1 MSAEEPDSAPRRPAT
16 ARTRSD
22 PTDDGATAPLTPGEL
37 KAIERQHADLAAQA
51 GAVTDEDADTGV
63 TWVRFIGRAP
73 ALNYASA
80 IRWPADEA
88 DARLADLESIMR
100 SAGEWPV
107 VSVAEGLAEPADL
120 PARLAAAG
128 WVRLASERVMFTR
141 HAPVVPHLD
150 PGLRIEAV
158 TPMTAIE
165 AVRLETTNF
174 GLPDETVSERA
185 ERLGVLVAQGQLRG
199 FIVRLVR
206 DAIASARL
214 NPTKGVA
221 ALTAVGVT
229 ARQRRRGYGRLITAV
244 ATRAG
249 LATGHSLV
257 WLSVD
262 EGNTAAVELYRSL
275 GYEPSISFSRWAAP
289 AR

>member
-1 MSAEEPDSAPRRPAT
+1 MSAGEPDSTPRRPAT
-16 ARTRSD
+16 ARTRND
-22 PTDDGATAPLTPGEL
+22 PTDDGATPPTPAEL
-37 KAIERQHADLAAQA
+37 KAIERQHSDLATQA
-51 GAVTDEDADTGV
+51 GAVTDEDAELGV
-63 TWVRFIGRAP
+63 TWVRFPGRGP
-73 ALNYASA
+73 ALNHASS
-80 IRWPADEA
+80 IRWSPDEA
-88 DARLADLESIMR
+88 DARLSDLETMMR

-107 VSVAEGLAEPADL
+107 VSVAEGVSEPADL
-120 PARLAAAG
+120 PARLAGAG
-128 WVRLASERVMFTR
+128 WVRLTTERVMVTR

-158 TPMTAIE
+158 TAMTAIE
-165 AVRLETTNF
+165 AVRLETANF
-174 GLPDETVSERA
+174 GLPDEAIGERA
-185 ERLGVLVAQGQLRG
+185 ERLGDLVGQGLLRG

-206 DAIASARL
+206 DAVASARL

-221 ALTAVGVT
+221 ALTAVGVA

-262 EGNTAAVELYRSL
+262 EGNIAAVELYRGL